1 MIRPYTR
8 VMRCLMKLVSMD
20 WRRGKQTR
28 LSTEEAVSKLKCLGY
43 VRNNNRLIDH
53 T

>member
-1 MIRPYTR
+1 MVRPYSR
-8 VMRCLMKLVSMD
+8 VMRCLMKLVPMD

-28 LSTEEAVSKLKCLGY
+28 LSTEAVSQFKCLGY
-43 VRNNNRLIDH
+43 VWNNNRLIDH